1 MGTRRSQ
8 GTVTQPSGAGNEE
21 NQLGFQSAASQ
32 AAKSKA
38 FFCAGA
44 EKWEDAFK
52 ERGVL
57 SCSIRGLDSHSQ
69 ILPAAAELA
78 QGLFSLCLEQSDIL
92 HGTLHTR
99 CSFWLLR
106 VIEQE
111 AQVLPTVA
119 GVSAGEINTI

>member
-78 QGLFSLCLEQSDIL
+78 QGLFLFAWNSLTFCTELCTQ
-92 HGTLHTR
+92 
-99 CSFWLLR
+99 
-106 VIEQE
+106 
-111 AQVLPTVA
+111 
-119 GVSAGEINTI
+119 GVPSGF